1 MNQKTVQEHAE
12 RFAQL
17 IEQAGVEFN
26 AENVL
31 RCIGFAR
38 QAMERGE
45 CSVEV
50 YYQAKAILINR
61 LECANLWIN

>member
-1 MNQKTVQEHAE
+1 MNQKVIQDQAE
-12 RFAQL
+12 KFAEL
-17 IEQAGVEFN
+17 IEKAGVEFN

-38 QAMERGE
+38 QAMEQGE

-50 YYQAKAILINR
+50 YYQAKALLLNR
-61 LECANLWIN
+61 LECASLWIN

>member
-1 MNQKTVQEHAE
+1 MNQKIAQEYAE
-12 RFAQL
+12 QFLQL

-38 QAMERGE
+38 DAMLRGE

-61 LECANLWIN
+61 LECDTLWMN

>member
-1 MNQKTVQEHAE
+1 MNNSVQEQAE

-38 QAMERGE
+38 KAMEQGE

-61 LECANLWIN
+61 LECATLWIN